1 MSFDCDGKESVPIV
15 LEGKIEKNC
24 ARAQCSVHSMTWKK
38 KQTKTSEKSQ
48 WLSSL
53 GSIFSL
59 LEPNAYKCKNSD
71 TQKKHIRERCGN
83 KSYERSTFIIS
94 RSLPATGESMCL
106 VLVCIGVC
114 VCGQKVFTIA
124 RTPNVER
131 LKWNETKWNL
141 SAHKHIVTSVC

>member
-24 ARAQCSVHSMTWKK
+24 ARAQCSVHSMTWKTKSTKNKRKIAMVKFFGFHFFLCSNRNVKILTHK
-38 KQTKTSEKSQ
+38 K
-48 WLSSL
+48 
-53 GSIFSL
+53 
-59 LEPNAYKCKNSD
+59 N
-71 TQKKHIRERCGN
+71 HIRERWEN

-131 LKWNETKWNL
+131 LKWNETKWYL
-141 SAHKHIVTSVC
+141 SAHKHIVTSLC